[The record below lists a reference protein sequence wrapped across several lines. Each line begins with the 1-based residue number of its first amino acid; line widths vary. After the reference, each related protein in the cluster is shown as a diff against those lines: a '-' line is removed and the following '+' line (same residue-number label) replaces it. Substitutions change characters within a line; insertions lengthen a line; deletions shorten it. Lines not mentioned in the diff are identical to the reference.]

1 MRIAVTNDD
10 GVHAPGIE
18 YLSVALR
25 DAGHDVVICAPDSNL
40 SGAGAS
46 TGADLRKI
54 RGVVIS
60 PTTVAGMEA
69 HMVSSTP
76 AVCALLAVRGAFGGP
91 VDMLLSGI
99 NPGLNMGPSVLHSGT
114 VGAAVTAANF
124 GLPALAV
131 SVDAEEDAPAAI
143 FESAAQWG
151 LFVLD
156 NLDQDARPRALS
168 LNVPNL
174 EVDQVKGVRAT
185 GLDGTPGFRAAGV
198 RTVETIE
205 GGGRLV
211 SFVYEPVERKLEEGG
226 DVAAVRAGYAS
237 LSWLSSIAAD
247 ETPRGDWKQG
257 HRPASSDVA
266 RPVA

>member
-18 YLSVALR
+18 YLAVALR

-54 RGVVIS
+54 KGLVIT
-60 PTTVAGMEA
+60 PTKVAGMEA

-76 AVCALLAVRGAFGGP
+76 AVCALLAVRGAFGGA
-91 VDMLLSGI
+91 VDMVLSGI
-99 NPGLNMGPSVLHSGT
+99 NPGTNMGPSVLHSGT
-114 VGAAVTAANF
+114 VGAVVTASNF
-124 GLPALAV
+124 GVPGLAV
-131 SVDAEEDAPAAI
+131 SVDAEETAPAEI
-143 FESAAQWG
+143 FASAAHWA

-156 NLDQDARPRALS
+156 NIDPEGAPRALS

-174 EVDQVKGVRAT
+174 PADQVKGVRAT
-185 GLDGTPGFRAAGV
+185 GLDPTPGFRAAGV
-198 RTVETIE
+198 RTVETLE
-205 GGGRLV
+205 GGARLV
-211 SFVYEPVERKLEEGG
+211 SFVYEPVERNLDLGG
-226 DVAAVRAGYAS
+226 DVAAVREGYAS

-247 ETPRGDWKQG
+247 DSPRGNWKTD
-257 HRPASSDVA
+257 RAPSLA
-266 RPVA
+266 R